1 MENDIHILV
10 PPKQEVYDYSCRIL
24 PHFAGQV
31 IWLLKI
37 KFMHMKKTILILSL
51 LIIGF
56 PLFAADETAIA
67 SGHFSVLNWVI
78 LAVFL
83 IGTTVFGELVKN
95 KDGGLDGFFRG
106 GKTLPWWAVSLSLV
120 ATKTS
125 VATFIAVP
133 AFVFSLQGD
142 LTYLQMTFG
151 FALGNILMIFVLLKE
166 YYEENIY
173 SPYDFIQNRLGI
185 KASQLSRTFFMVGA
199 TMSQGVRLL
208 GTALVLSVITGQS
221 TMVCILIIAVFAI
234 VWSYIGGITTVVWTD
249 ALQFVIFIFG
259 ALFALLYAIGDVPG
273 GLGEMIAIAD
283 QKAKLTLLDLSLD
296 PHKTYTLWVGI
307 LGCTFFEFGSN
318 AVDQVVT
325 QRALCCKNLRE
336 ARKAVGFSVI
346 GVVTTWIMALV
357 GIGLVAYYYINPLSP
372 EVSASIVQE
381 PDRIFPYYVVN
392 SLPNGISGLIIAAMF
407 AAGISTLDSALT
419 ALSQTSVMG
428 IGSIIYPK
436 LKNMDESKV
445 VKISKM
451 AIILWGG
458 ILALLAFGFSFF
470 QDGGLLALGFKV
482 PGYAYGTLIGI
493 AFLALMRRGTFTGIL
508 IGSLLAIGAIAWMH
522 VEGISFFWWFPI
534 GAIVVMAVAVI
545 HQEISKTKTI
555 HNTVDK
561 K

>member
-1 MENDIHILV
+1 M
-10 PPKQEVYDYSCRIL
+10 
-24 PHFAGQV
+24 
-31 IWLLKI
+31 LL
-37 KFMHMKKTILILSL
+37 TCS
-51 LIIGF
+51 F
-56 PLFAADETAIA
+56 PLFAAPETAIA
-67 SGHFSVLNWVI
+67 SGHFSVFNWII

-95 KDGGLDGFFRG
+95 KDKGLDGFFRG
-106 GKTLPWWAVSLSLV
+106 GKSLPWWAVSLSLV

-133 AFVFSLQGD
+133 AFVFSLKGD

-185 KASQLSRTFFMVGA
+185 KTSQLSRTFFMVGA

-221 TMVCILIIAVFAI
+221 TVVCILIIAAFAI
-234 VWSYIGGITTVVWTD
+234 AWSYIGGITTVVWTD
-249 ALQFVIFIFG
+249 ALQFIIFIFG
-259 ALFALLYAIGDVPG
+259 ALFALIYAIGDVPG
-273 GLGEMIAIAD
+273 GLGEMMAIAD
-283 QKAKLTLLDLSLD
+283 QKAKLTLIDLSLD

-325 QRALCCKNLRE
+325 QRALCCKNLKE

-346 GVVTTWIMALV
+346 GVITTWIMAFV
-357 GIGLVAYYYINPLSP
+357 GIGLVAYYHINPLTP

-436 LKNMDESKV
+436 IKTMKENKV

-470 QDGGLLALGFKV
+470 QNGGLLALGFKV

-493 AFLALMRRGTFTGIL
+493 AFLALMRRGSFTGIL
-508 IGSLLAIGAIAWMH
+508 IGSLLAIVAIAWMH
-522 VEGISFFWWFPI
+522 TEGISFFWWFPV
-534 GAIVVMAVAVI
+534 GAIVVIGVAVF
-545 HQEISKTKTI
+545 HQAIFKTKTI
-555 HNTVDK
+555 NNPVDK